1 MFIKLTPTV
10 MSTTT
15 LGLIDTVASIRQCIR
30 IIIETSKGQ
39 VPWRPNFGLSPETL
53 LDGQAKD
60 VDISYAVIEQ
70 LAAYEK
76 RIQVK
81 KVLLEPIAAGH
92 KRVSIYY
99 TIITEDIND
108 ILTLEI

>member
-1 MFIKLTPTV
+1 MI
-10 MSTTT
+10 T
-15 LGLIDTVASIRQCIR
+15 LGLSDTVASIRQCIR
-30 IIIETSKGQ
+30 IILETSKGQ

-70 LAAYEK
+70 LATYEK
-76 RIQVK
+76 RVKLK
-81 KVLLEPIAAGH
+81 KVKVEPIAAGH

-99 TIITEDIND
+99 SIITEEIND